1 MISLK
6 SAEKAP
12 LLAGDW
18 FFIGFALVLMLVYGV
33 SPVDFVPDVLPL
45 VGVVDDALVSVIAA
59 AYMILNTAGL
69 AAVPCSGEE
78 PPPGA
83 IYLS

>member
-1 MISLK
+1 M
-6 SAEKAP
+6 SAEKAT

-18 FFIGFALVLMLVYGV
+18 FSIGFALVLRLVYGV

-59 AYMILNTAGL
+59 AYMIFKYRKARRRSL
-69 AAVPCSGEE
+69 
-78 PPPGA
+78 
-83 IYLS
+83 

>member
-1 MISLK
+1 MPSVGFK

-18 FFIGFALVLMLVYGV
+18 FSIGFALVLMLVYGV

-45 VGVVDDALVSVIAA
+45 VGVVDDALVSVIAV
-59 AYMILNTAGL
+59 AYMIFKYRKARRRPL
-69 AAVPCSGEE
+69 
-78 PPPGA
+78 
-83 IYLS
+83 